1 MRISNPKTTAGG
13 LPLAT
18 TWYVNKRFEGTK
30 LYIDAVSSFLSGY
43 TDQEVAAATQASIL
57 RDQETSAYVDAQ
69 DAAISGLS
77 DQHDAEVIS
86 AFCKYITGWG
96 ANPSEFVAHYMPTLS
111 SENPAEYYNFT
122 EHQYGYAYLA
132 SNKKIATELMP
143 DISILDVY
151 TCDIA
156 ELFNYLKDN
165 NYLAHDREFAQLIE
179 ANPTDLQTILG
190 VVKKAIEAYVLANQS
205 LDGAIKAF
213 GQGDVFVITNFGVN
227 SIAADLASD
236 AYKLFKDVFSQGFMC
251 GAWICSGETRK
262 DNGLNATVKF
272 VKISYNQGEIIS
284 VNNIIPTA
292 DGNVAMNLAQVHR
305 VEGGDIGETLAKDIQ
320 KIKSIVSDNQAMN
333 NVPTVGGVVDFLNVA
348 ERFVF
353 DDEVHGCCYAYAT
366 VNEYMAL
373 NIAAAQISAAFD
385 IEVARAKATEQFLS
399 GAIDTEIDR
408 ASTAEA
414 GLSAAIDYVS
424 GVVGVEADLGGK
436 TVTDALLAVKDYA
449 ETTEANINLIE
460 STLNTTDFDVLSAA
474 TLVIPAGDIT
484 AAAAALAPIGI
495 AVEAKS
501 FRVEHGEVLEDP
513 VYENDIYNFFGIAR
527 NASFT
532 TPDIA
537 EITINGIKGRVLD
550 IYSVNGST
558 FEKVD
563 TDISY
568 VEGVATDGVTPTYTS
583 KITILGEYDR
593 ALGTPE
599 TTVIDKLI
607 VRYTNKFTYTPAEP
621 TPLF

>member
-1 MRISNPKTTAGG
+1 M
-13 LPLAT
+13 
-18 TWYVNKRFEGTK
+18 
-30 LYIDAVSSFLSGY
+30 
-43 TDQEVAAATQASIL
+43 VA
-57 RDQETSAYVDAQ
+57 
-69 DAAISGLS
+69 
-77 DQHDAEVIS
+77 
-86 AFCKYITGWG
+86 
-96 ANPSEFVAHYMPTLS
+96 
-111 SENPAEYYNFT
+111 
-122 EHQYGYAYLA
+122 
-132 SNKKIATELMP
+132 
-143 DISILDVY
+143 DVY
-151 TCDIA
+151 ALSVPDGT
-156 ELFNYLKDN
+156 Y
-165 NYLAHDREFAQLIE
+165 
-179 ANPTDLQTILG
+179 ILH
-190 VVKKAIEAYVLANQS
+190 VVGTLYHVL
-205 LDGAIKAF
+205 L
-213 GQGDVFVITNFGVN
+213 
-227 SIAADLASD
+227 L
-236 AYKLFKDVFSQGFMC
+236 
-251 GAWICSGETRK
+251 E
-262 DNGLNATVKF
+262 
-272 VKISYNQGEIIS
+272 
-284 VNNIIPTA
+284 
-292 DGNVAMNLAQVHR
+292 
-305 VEGGDIGETLAKDIQ
+305 
-320 KIKSIVSDNQAMN
+320 
-333 NVPTVGGVVDFLNVA
+333 TVGGVVDFLNVA